1 MILLLTR
8 DNASYE
14 ASTKTFYFN
23 LDKQLKEGVKHIRFQ
38 SFSFRPS
45 TATSYPHGILACSRA
60 LSNLSLREHVTVLKD
75 ANHRDDT
82 DVLCCLHKEN
92 HNTEHLLYTLAHP
105 VTMSLD
111 RRSFIKKIDLYFTDM
126 AGTRLDGDYVVEAPA
141 SPNAADIQAL
151 YSGVFVRLFF
161 DAQQAGAFERGD
173 GETTRVGEDVA
184 TWTSRFRETEWLGDM
199 VSSEVE
205 LGNFIQPHVVSIQEN
220 AVGTHNDFMRQSNV
234 GFTIPDTGSLFALF
248 ETPSSLPSTERMH
261 SAKRQF
267 ILFLNSTGALGVK
280 SSVAPGTVTD
290 MITGIETSQPYL
302 VELRYTVIAGSP
314 HNTANYIMHLT
325 KLLTTG
331 HSEFTASVTGIDAHS
346 TTGNG
351 TTFEIGTNS
360 VDHLKMKYS
369 SCILLEGTN
378 ATHRAQCKEFLIK
391 KWEGVETETVAVP
404 GAVSSKW
411 LAEIRY

>member
-8 DNASYE
+8 SNASYD
-14 ASTKTFYFN
+14 STTKTFTFN
-23 LDKQLKEGVKHIRFQ
+23 LDKQLQNKVKHLRFQ
-38 SFSFRPS
+38 SLSFRPS
-45 TATSYPHGILACSRA
+45 TASSYPHGVLVCSTT
-60 LSNLSLREHVTVLKD
+60 LSNVSLRQHVTILKD
-75 ANHRDDT
+75 TNHRDDT

-92 HNTEHLLYTLAHP
+92 HNTEHVLYTLRHP
-105 VTMSLD
+105 IMMSLD
-111 RRSFIKKIDLYFTDM
+111 RRSYFKNIDLYFTDM
-126 AGTRLDGDYVVEAPA
+126 AGVRLDGDYVIEAPA

-184 TWTSRFRETEWLGDM
+184 IWTSRFRETEWSGEE

-220 AVGTHNDFMRQSNV
+220 AVGTHNDFMKQTNV

-248 ETPSSLPSTERMH
+248 ETPGSLPTSERMH

-267 ILFLNSTGALGVK
+267 ILFLDSGALGVK
-280 SSVAPGTVTD
+280 SSVAPGTVTP

-302 VELRYTVIAGSP
+302 VELQYTVIAGSP
-314 HNTANYIMHLT
+314 HNTANYTMNLT

-378 ATHRAQCKEFLIK
+378 ATHRTQCKDFLIK

-404 GAVSSKW
+404 GAVSSNW
-411 LAEIRY
+411 LAELRY